1 MKLRLSFAVLAL
13 ALSTSAQAAAVLY
26 DFNDFNGNLF
36 APSSV
41 PAGMVASN
49 FDLGSPNGGY
59 CQNMDIGVTNNF
71 ACGGFGNSQ
80 SNFTVQAGAGFAFD
94 VVGFSFDAYR
104 PSSLY
109 GVTAWAIYSSLDN
122 FASALASGDF
132 NGVAEGTL
140 QQLSAPI
147 SAQNLQGP
155 LTLRIVSTGR
165 PELPMAAW
173 LLDNVRLEVNVQPLN
188 TVPAPATPALVLAG
202 LLAAALVP
210 RARQRRG

>member
-1 MKLRLSFAVLAL
+1 MKLRFPFTVLAL
-13 ALSTSAQAAAVLY
+13 ACSVSAQAAAVLY

-41 PAGMVASN
+41 PAGLGASD
-49 FDLGSPNGGY
+49 FDLGSPYGGY
-59 CQNMDIGVTNNF
+59 CLNTDVGVTNNF
-71 ACGGFGNSQ
+71 ACGGFGDSQ
-80 SNFTVQAGAGFAFD
+80 SNFTVQAQTGYVFD
-94 VVGFSFDAYR
+94 VLGFSFDAYR
-104 PSSLY
+104 PSTLY

-140 QQLSAPI
+140 QQLSAPL

-165 PELPMAAW
+165 PDLPMSPW

-188 TVPAPATPALVLAG
+188 SVPVPATPALVLAG
-202 LLAAALVP
+202 LLAAGALRR
-210 RARQRRG
+210 RA